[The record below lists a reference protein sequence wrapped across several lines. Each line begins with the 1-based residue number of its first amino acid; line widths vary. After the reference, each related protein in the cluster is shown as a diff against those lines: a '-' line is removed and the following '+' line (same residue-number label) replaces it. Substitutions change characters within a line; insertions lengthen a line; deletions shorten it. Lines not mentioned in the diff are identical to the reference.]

1 MRNTGK
7 GMQGRGAVTELLQGL
22 PVPALAPPA
31 GDQTLLLSFVAI
43 RFVRGSRVRRR
54 LHIAVSGA
62 ALVGK
67 KETFC
72 NETGVSRHDGVRDL
86 LPLLDD
92 AAGCPQEYTKSI
104 NKLDKLTRPGIT
116 AGRARPGPPRWLR
129 T

>member
-54 LHIAVSGA
+54 LHIAVSRAARCFQGGA
-62 ALVGK
+62 RGEEGDVLQRDGG
-67 KETFC
+67 EP
-72 NETGVSRHDGVRDL
+72 SRRRSRSAPVYLTTPPTVR
-86 LPLLDD
+86 
-92 AAGCPQEYTKSI
+92 KSTQ
-104 NKLDKLTRPGIT
+104 NRSTN
-116 AGRARPGPPRWLR
+116 
-129 T
+129 